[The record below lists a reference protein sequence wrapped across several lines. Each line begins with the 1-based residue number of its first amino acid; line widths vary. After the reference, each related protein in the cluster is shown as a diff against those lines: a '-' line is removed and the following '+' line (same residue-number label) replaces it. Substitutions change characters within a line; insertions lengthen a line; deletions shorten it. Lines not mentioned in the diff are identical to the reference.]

1 MVGGNSWDWKKWL
14 RNEEMP
20 KKGGNGW
27 DRGNEYIT
35 LICKLQNVNEDDTE
49 F

>member
-1 MVGGNSWDWKKWL
+1 MLGKCGEGWDGGNSWDWKKWL
-14 RNEEMP
+14 RNGEML

-27 DRGNEYIT
+27 DRGNGYIT
-35 LICKLQNVNEDDTE
+35 CMIT